1 VLKRSHNCGELRN
14 ENAGQEIVLNGWISK
29 RRDHGGLIFIDLRD
43 RYGKTQIVFNEELH
57 EDAYKQIFRLGLED
71 VIGVKGVVVARPT
84 EAINSEMPTGEIDVE
99 VSGIHVF
106 NEAEPM
112 PFNVNDRNSAS
123 EDHRLKFRYL
133 ELRTKELQANLKLRH
148 ESAQITRQ
156 FLHDEDFIEVETPV
170 LMKSTPEGARDF
182 LVPSRLHEGKFYAL
196 PQSPQTYKQLL
207 MVSGFDKHDEDFIE
221 VETPVLMKSTPE
233 GARDFLVPSRLHEGK
248 FYALPQSPQTYKQLL
263 MVSGFD
269 KYFQIV
275 KCFRD
280 EDFRADRQP
289 EFTQID
295 IEMSFIDQE
304 DIIDLGTRLTRKLW
318 SETINAELPEQF
330 PVLNYYDALE
340 MYGNDKPDTRF
351 GMELQEFS
359 EFVQQSEFNAFKSV
373 LDNGGRVKAIVA
385 PACAKYSRKIIDE
398 LTNFVKQYHNAKGLA
413 WMKAGDNVL
422 EGGISKF
429 FPETIQKDIIENCK
443 VNEGDIVFIIGDDAK
458 IVFSALSALR
468 LEIAKRENLID
479 PNVWA
484 PLWVVDFPLVEWNED
499 EKRWDALHHPFTS
512 PNFKDMDK
520 MDSNPGEVRSLAYDI
535 VMNGYEIG
543 GGSIRIHSA
552 ELQAKIFT
560 ILGIGDDE
568 AQEKFGFLMNAFK
581 YGAPPHGGMAFGF
594 DRIVMLLA
602 NCTQIRDVIA
612 FPKTT
617 SAISLMDESPANVDE
632 KQLQDLHLE
641 IIRAKS

>member
-1 VLKRSHNCGELRN
+1 MLKRSHNCGELRN
-14 ENAGQEIVLNGWISK
+14 ENVGQEIVLNGWISK

-156 FLHDEDFIEVETPV
+156 FL
-170 LMKSTPEGARDF
+170 
-182 LVPSRLHEGKFYAL
+182 
-196 PQSPQTYKQLL
+196 
-207 MVSGFDKHDEDFIE
+207 HDEDFIE